1 MNVMKYHAP
10 TGQFTVSHKDLE
22 HAARCMKAV
31 IKHIREL
38 SGKPLTKYV
47 VDGPMEAP
55 EFAQQRVIDIA
66 KSIGIDL
73 GSEWGHEIDVSD

>member
-1 MNVMKYHAP
+1 MKFHAP
-10 TGQFTVSHKDLE
+10 TGQFTISNKDLE
-22 HAARCMKAV
+22 HAARSMKAV

-38 SGKPLTKYV
+38 SGKPLTKYS

-66 KSIGIDL
+66 KAIGIDL
-73 GSEWGHEIDVSD
+73 GSEWGNELDVSD